1 MKKTSLLLERLFIF
15 SPIFVVFCSIFNFSD
30 TKSLVSRLSVLVIIY
45 CIFRYKD
52 YLKSSINKKTIAFFI
67 SSSLILFIY
76 LSIMHLWRG
85 DNFGFPRT
93 LITCLL
99 YLIVIPWDKFS
110 KKWIFNTI
118 IIASY
123 ICGFNAMYEHLVL
136 GMQRVGFAT
145 NPIPYAFYCAFLSLS
160 ALYLV
165 SVYQGKLNKLL
176 ILVGSFLSLGAL
188 ILTEARGVWLG
199 YPIAMLY
206 VLVLFFEK
214 TPKRKLVLFIIP
226 SAILL
231 FFTFNA
237 ELESRIDSTSVEIH
251 KILEGD
257 HQTSIGARIDLWGC
271 AINLWLESPLLGVG
285 DEKLESAIKQ
295 IPNQLAYGQPHI
307 HNQYLDTLSR
317 YGSVGLVFLI
327 VWVISG
333 IVGEDNRDSRRLII
347 ICSGL
352 ILISG
357 LSDVPFHHTHT
368 VYLFGFLVGSLK
380 LIED

>member
-30 TKSLVSRLSVLVIIY
+30 TKSLVSRLSVFVIIY

-52 YLKSSINKKTIAFFI
+52 YLKSSINKKTIVFFI

-99 YLIVIPWDKFS
+99 YLVAVPWDKFS

-123 ICGFNAMYEHLVL
+123 ICGFNAMYESFSL
-136 GMQRVGFAT
+136 GVERVGIAT
-145 NPIPYAFYCAFLSLS
+145 NSIPYAFYCAFLSLS
-160 ALYLV
+160 SLYLV
-165 SVYQGKLNKLL
+165 SSYQGKLNKIL
-176 ILVGSFLSLGAL
+176 ILFGFLLSLSAL
-188 ILTEARGVWLG
+188 VLTEARGVWLA
-199 YPIAMLY
+199 YPIVMLY
-206 VLVLFFEK
+206 VLVPFCEKLSKKKLLLCIISLAIMLFF
-214 TPKRKLVLFIIP
+214 I
-226 SAILL
+226 
-231 FFTFNA
+231 FNS
-237 ELESRIDSTSVEIH
+237 ELESRINTTVVETH
-251 KILEGD
+251 KVLEGD
-257 HQTSIGARIDLWGC
+257 HHTSIGARIDLWRCG
-271 AINLWLESPLLGVG
+271 INLWLDSPLLGVG
-285 DEKLESAIKQ
+285 DEQLESAIKQ
-295 IPNQLAYGQPHI
+295 IPNPLASGQPHI

-317 YGSVGLVFLI
+317 YGFVGLVLLI

-333 IVGEDNRDSRRLII
+333 IVGTNNIDSRRLII